1 MKNSAYVLAFI
12 AGVAGFVLLTLAEQG
27 AGLYTS
33 LGTVLLLAAVIVAAI
48 GKVIEWL
55 RHVRDGAIDSSDHP

>member
-1 MKNSAYVLAFI
+1 MKNGAYVLAFI